1 MLGRENIYDKWE
13 ESGMWS
19 NFGGTRDDNEKNL
32 ECVLREFQEETNGF
46 FGDVDKVREKI
57 LKNPNNI
64 IIYNSN
70 YKDITIFY
78 RIPYNKKIIEY
89 YK

>member
-1 MLGRENIYDKWE
+1 MIKWE

-46 FGDVDKVREKI
+46 FWR
-57 LKNPNNI
+57 
-64 IIYNSN
+64 
-70 YKDITIFY
+70 
-78 RIPYNKKIIEY
+78 RR
-89 YK
+89 